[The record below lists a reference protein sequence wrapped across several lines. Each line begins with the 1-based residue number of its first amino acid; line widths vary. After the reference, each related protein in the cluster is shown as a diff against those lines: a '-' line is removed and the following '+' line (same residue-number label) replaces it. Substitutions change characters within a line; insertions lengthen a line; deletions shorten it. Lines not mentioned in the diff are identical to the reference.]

1 MNITIG
7 KYRHVIEMHCL
18 YRTSGIPKV
27 TNGMPITEHG
37 ILGKGNFNTLYFDTP
52 DFDLLSQGISLRI
65 AGRVDRK
72 LQASISLRRAI
83 TSLEG
88 FIIWEGFFVTVLE
101 TIGSLKSYNALGII
115 NLPQL
120 CQNLLGFKIPRL
132 RLVAECFQERE
143 KMALH
148 LSKDALLGFG
158 YDAACW
164 TLPNQPN
171 EREERYYVSFDK
183 SLLPC
188 NSSTIPHVARAAAM
202 RSKPAIK
209 YVDAKFGPLRKS
221 RLKLSDFIEEVNL

>member
-1 MNITIG
+1 
-7 KYRHVIEMHCL
+7 
-18 YRTSGIPKV
+18 
-27 TNGMPITEHG
+27 
-37 ILGKGNFNTLYFDTP
+37 
-52 DFDLLSQGISLRI
+52 
-65 AGRVDRK
+65 
-72 LQASISLRRAI
+72 
-83 TSLEG
+83 
-88 FIIWEGFFVTVLE
+88 
-101 TIGSLKSYNALGII
+101 
-115 NLPQL
+115 
-120 CQNLLGFKIPRL
+120 
-132 RLVAECFQERE
+132 
-143 KMALH
+143 MALH